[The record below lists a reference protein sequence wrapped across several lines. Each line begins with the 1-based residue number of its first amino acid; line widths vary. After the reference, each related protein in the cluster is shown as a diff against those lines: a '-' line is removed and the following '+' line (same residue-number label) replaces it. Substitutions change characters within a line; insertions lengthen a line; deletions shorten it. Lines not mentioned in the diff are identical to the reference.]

1 MGESRFTG
9 LRIPSATYR
18 LQFNCEFGF
27 AAAAGIVPYLHE
39 LGITDVYAS
48 PYFKAKC
55 GSQHGYDIVDHNAC
69 NPEVGCDE
77 EYDGYVAALRAHE
90 MGQILDIVPNH
101 MCLESSDNRWW
112 MDVLENGPGSLYNNF
127 FDIDWYPVKQELMN
141 KVLLPLLG
149 DQYGAILENQ
159 ELQIGFQ
166 SGAFCLNYYDHRF
179 PIIPKTYGQ
188 ILRHRLEELEQTLS
202 PADPRYQELLSI
214 LTALEHLPSYT
225 ERDSQKVAERYREK
239 EIVKRRLAA
248 LYQESAEIRQFIDG
262 NVALFN
268 GEKGVSASFDLL
280 ERLLRDQVYRI
291 THWRVATEE
300 INYRRFFD
308 INSLGAIRMELH
320 EVFEQTHR
328 LLFTLI
334 REGKVTGLRVDH
346 ADGLYNPSEYFRKLQ
361 SGCFLQVCLGAM
373 QGDAGQ
379 EKDAQ
384 SPEEQIM
391 RNYYDDVLAMDPQFK
406 PFYIVGEK
414 ILNKGEKLPEDWPIF
429 SDTGYGFVNLVNGIF
444 VDSRNAKPFDGIYR
458 RFTKTQLNFQDV
470 VYEKKKLV
478 MQSTMAGEINTL
490 GHHLNTISE
499 KNRHTR
505 DYTLNSLIKAL
516 VEVIAFFPVYRTY
529 INSMDVSERDRQY
542 IEYAVSKARRRNPA
556 TNISI
561 FDFIRD
567 VLMLK
572 FHPHMEVGQKREW
585 LDFTMRFQQ
594 LTGPVMAK
602 GVEDTAFYVFNR
614 LVSLNEVGG
623 SPDRFGVTIDAF
635 HGQNIDRSKF
645 RPHSM
650 LATSTHDTKRSED
663 VRARINVLSEIPEM
677 WRECVSRWS
686 RLNRKN
692 KVVVDGQPAPDR
704 NEEYLLYQT
713 LVGAWPL
720 CGVSDPAFDRFRLRI
735 RNYMLKALREAKVN
749 TSWIS
754 PNTLY
759 EDGVMF
765 FIDTI
770 LNERSARNFLHD
782 MASFQALTAQCG
794 MYSSLSSCLLKMT
807 APGVP
812 DFYQGTEL
820 LDYSLVDPDNRKQV
834 DYDLRRNLLAR
845 LKEEEATFGAR
856 WLLRDMLEKWPD
868 SRNKLYLVSKVL
880 PFRRA
885 RRELFDGGKYLPLE
899 LQGERSDN
907 ACAFERCNGDRVA
920 VVVAPRF
927 FVSLTNQGARYPLGE
942 AVWGDTRVLLPFEGE
957 EAGRYRNIF
966 TGDVLEPARDDGVS
980 TLQLAEVLA
989 EFPVA
994 LLEREPRGALAKCE

>member
-1 MGESRFTG
+1 MEKSRFTG

-18 LQFNCEFGF
+18 LQFNSGF
-27 AAAAGIVPYLHE
+27 DFTAAAEIIPYLAE
-39 LGITDVYAS
+39 LGFTDVYAS
-48 PYFKAKC
+48 PYFKAKS
-55 GSQHGYDIVDHNAC
+55 GSLHGYDIVDHNAL
-69 NPEVGCDE
+69 NPEVGSAE
-77 EYDGYVAALRAHE
+77 EYDGYLAQLRAHD

-101 MCLESSDNRWW
+101 MCLESRDNQWW

-149 DQYGAILENQ
+149 DQYGAVLENK
-159 ELQIGFQ
+159 ELQLHFEG
-166 SGAFCLNYYDHRF
+166 GAFSLDYYDHRF

-188 ILRHRLEELEQTLS
+188 ILRCRLDALEQGLS
-202 PADPRYQELLSI
+202 PDSSHYQELLSI
-214 LTALEHLPSYT
+214 LTALEHLPFYT
-225 ERDSQKVAERYREK
+225 ERDRQKVTERYREK
-239 EIVKRRLAA
+239 EIIKRRLAT
-248 LYQESAEIRQFIDG
+248 LYQESVEIRNFIDG

-268 GEKGVSASFDLL
+268 GEKGEPGSFNLL

-291 THWRVATEE
+291 SHWRVATEE

-320 EVFEQTHR
+320 EVFDETHR
-328 LLFTLI
+328 LVFSLI
-334 REGKVTGLRVDH
+334 REGKITGLRVDH

-361 SGCFLQVCLGAM
+361 SGCFMQVCLGAM
-373 QGDAGQ
+373 QCQAGEEKGDAQ
-379 EKDAQ
+379 A
-384 SPEEQIM
+384 PEEQIM
-391 RNYYDDVLAMDPQFK
+391 RNYYDDVLGMDPQFK

-444 VDSRNAKPFDGIYR
+444 IDSRNAKAFDAIYR
-458 RFTKTQLNFQDV
+458 RFTKTHENFQDV

-478 MQSTMAGEINTL
+478 MQSTMASEINTL

-542 IEYAVSKARRRNPA
+542 IDYAVSKARRRNPA
-556 TNISI
+556 TNVSI

-567 VLMLK
+567 VLMLR
-572 FHPHMEVGQKREW
+572 FHKNMEPSEKRDW

-623 SPDRFGVTIDAF
+623 SPERFGVTIDAF

-663 VRARINVLSEIPEM
+663 VRARINVLSEIPDQ

-686 RLNRKN
+686 RINRKN
-692 KVVVDGQPAPDR
+692 KVVVDGQPVPDR

-713 LVGAWPL
+713 LIGAWPL
-720 CGVSDPAFDRFRLRI
+720 CDVSDPAFDPFRLRI
-735 RNYMLKALREAKVN
+735 KNYMLKAIREAKVN

-754 PNTLY
+754 PNILY
-759 EDGVMF
+759 EDAVLF
-765 FIDTI
+765 FVDAI
-770 LNERSARNFLHD
+770 LNEKTARNFLTEIS
-782 MASFQALTAQCG
+782 SFQTLTARCG
-794 MYSSLSSCLLKMT
+794 MFTSLSASLLKMT
-807 APGVP
+807 APGIP

-820 LDYSLVDPDNRKQV
+820 LDFSLVDPDNRNQV
-834 DYDLRRNLLAR
+834 DFVLRRKLLER
-845 LKEEEATFGAR
+845 LKAEEAAHGPL
-856 WLLRDMLEKWPD
+856 WLARDMLENWPD
-868 SRNKLYLVSKVL
+868 SRVKLYLAAKVL
-880 PFRRA
+880 PFRREK
-885 RRELFDGGKYLPLE
+885 RELFDRGKYLPLE
-899 LQGERSDN
+899 VQGERSDN
-907 ACAFERCNGDRVA
+907 VCAFERCNGDLVA
-920 VVVAPRF
+920 VVIVPRF
-927 FVSLTNQGARYPLGE
+927 FVGLTNQGAPLPLGKE
-942 AVWGDTRVLLPFEGE
+942 VWGDTRVLLPFEGE
-957 EAGRYRNIF
+957 EAGMYRNIL
-966 TGDVLEPARDDGVS
+966 TGELVQTGREEGVPS
-980 TLQLAEVLA
+980 VSLAEVLA

-994 LLEREPRGALAKCE
+994 LLERE

>member
-1 MGESRFTG
+1 MEKSRFTG

-18 LQFNCEFGF
+18 LQFNSGFGF
-27 AAAAGIVPYLHE
+27 TAAAELITYLDE
-39 LGITDVYAS
+39 LGFTDVYAS
-48 PYFKAKC
+48 PYFKAKS
-55 GSQHGYDIVDHNAC
+55 GSLHGYDIVDHNAL
-69 NPEVGCDE
+69 NPEVGSAE
-77 EYDGYVAALRAHE
+77 EYAGYLAQLRAHN

-101 MCLESSDNRWW
+101 MCLESRDNQWW

-149 DQYGAILENQ
+149 DQYGAVLENK
-159 ELQIGFQ
+159 ELQLHFEA
-166 SGAFCLNYYDHRF
+166 GAFCLDYYDHRF

-188 ILRHRLEELEQTLS
+188 ILRCRLDDLEQSLNPDS
-202 PADPRYQELLSI
+202 PHYQELLSI
-214 LTALEHLPSYT
+214 LTALEHLPFYT
-225 ERDSQKVAERYREK
+225 ERDRQKVTERYREK
-239 EIVKRRLAA
+239 EIIKRRLGT
-248 LYQESAEIRQFIDG
+248 LYQESAEIRNFIDG

-268 GEKGVSASFDLL
+268 GEKGEPGSFNLL

-291 THWRVATEE
+291 SHWRVATEE

-308 INSLGAIRMELH
+308 INSLGAIRMELQ
-320 EVFEQTHR
+320 EVFDETHR
-328 LLFTLI
+328 LVFSLI
-334 REGKVTGLRVDH
+334 RDGKITGLRVDH

-373 QGDAGQ
+373 QCQAGD
-379 EKDAQ
+379 EKGEAQ
-384 SPEEQIM
+384 VPEEQIM
-391 RNYYDDVLAMDPQFK
+391 RNYYDDVLGMDPQFK

-414 ILNKGEKLPEDWPIF
+414 ILNKGERLPEDWPIF
-429 SDTGYGFVNLVNGIF
+429 SDTGYGFANLVNGIF
-444 VDSRNAKPFDGIYR
+444 IDSRNAKAFDAIYR
-458 RFTKTQLNFQDV
+458 RFTKTHENFQDV

-478 MQSTMAGEINTL
+478 MQSTMASEINTL

-556 TNISI
+556 TNVSI

-567 VLMLK
+567 VLMLR
-572 FHPHMEVGQKREW
+572 FHKNMEPSEKRDW

-602 GVEDTAFYVFNR
+602 GVEDTACYVFNR

-623 SPDRFGVTIDAF
+623 SPERFGVTIDAF

-663 VRARINVLSEIPEM
+663 VRARINVLSEIPDQ

-686 RLNRKN
+686 RMNRKN
-692 KVVVDGQPAPDR
+692 KVVVDGQPVPDR

-713 LVGAWPL
+713 LIGAWPL
-720 CGVSDPAFDRFRLRI
+720 CDVSDNAFDPFRLRI
-735 RNYMLKALREAKVN
+735 KNYMLKAIREAKVN

-754 PNTLY
+754 PNIMY
-759 EDGVMF
+759 EDAVLF
-765 FIDTI
+765 FVDAI
-770 LNERSARNFLHD
+770 LNEKTARNFLTEIS
-782 MASFQALTAQCG
+782 SFQALTARCG
-794 MYSSLSSCLLKMT
+794 MFTSLSVSLLKMT
-807 APGVP
+807 APGIP

-820 LDYSLVDPDNRKQV
+820 LDFSLVDPDNRNQV
-834 DYDLRRNLLAR
+834 NFDLRRKLLAR
-845 LKEEEATFGAR
+845 LKAEEAAHGPR
-856 WLLRDMLEKWPD
+856 WLARDMLEKWPD
-868 SRNKLYLVSKVL
+868 SRIKLYLAAKVL
-880 PFRRA
+880 PFRRE
-885 RRELFDGGKYLPLE
+885 RRELFDRGKYLPLE
-899 LQGERSDN
+899 VQGERSDN
-907 ACAFERCNGDRVA
+907 VCAFERCNGDQ
-920 VVVAPRF
+920 VVVVIVPRF
-927 FVSLTNQGARYPLGE
+927 FVGLTGQGARLPLGE
-942 AVWGDTRVLLPFEGE
+942 GVWGDTRVLLPFEGE
-957 EAGRYRNIF
+957 EAGIYRNIL
-966 TGDVLEPARDDGVS
+966 TGELVQTGREEGVPS
-980 TLQLAEVLA
+980 LLLGEVLA

-994 LLEREPRGALAKCE
+994 LLARE

>member
-18 LQFNCEFGF
+18 LQFNSGFGF
-27 AAAAGIVPYLHE
+27 AAAAEIVSYLDD
-39 LGITDVYAS
+39 LGVTDVYAS

-55 GSQHGYDIVDHNAC
+55 GSMHGYDIVDHNAH
-69 NPEVGCDE
+69 NPEVGGEKDF
-77 EYDGYVAALRAHE
+77 AAYIAILKAHR

-101 MCLESSDNRWW
+101 MCLESSDNQWW
-112 MDVLENGPGSLYNNF
+112 IDVLENGPGSLYNNF

-159 ELQIGFQ
+159 ELQIAFEA
-166 SGAFCLNYYDHRF
+166 GAFCLNYYDHRF
-179 PIIPKTYGQ
+179 PIIPKTYGHV
-188 ILRHRLEELEQTLS
+188 LRHRLDELERSLS
-202 PADPRYQELLSI
+202 PENHQYQELLSI

-225 ERDSQKVAERYREK
+225 ERDRQKVAERYREK
-239 EIVKRRLAA
+239 EIIKRRLAA
-248 LYQESAEIRQFIDG
+248 LYQESDHIRNFIDG
-262 NVALFN
+262 NVARFN
-268 GEKGVSASFDLL
+268 GEKGVPGSFDLL
-280 ERLLRDQVYRI
+280 DRLLRDQVYRI
-291 THWRVATEE
+291 SHWRVATEE

-328 LLFTLI
+328 LVFSLI

-346 ADGLYNPSEYFRKLQ
+346 ADGLYDPSEYFRKLQ

-373 QGDAGQ
+373 QGQAGE
-379 EKDAQ
+379 EKGDEQA
-384 SPEEQIM
+384 PEEQIM
-391 RNYYDDVLAMDPQFK
+391 RNYYADVLAMDPQFK

-429 SDTGYGFVNLVNGIF
+429 SDTGYGFANLVNGIF
-444 VDSRNAKPFDGIYR
+444 IDSRNAKAFDAIYR
-458 RFTKTQLNFQDV
+458 RFTRIHLSFPDV

-478 MQSTMAGEINTL
+478 MQSTMASEINTL

-505 DYTLNSLIKAL
+505 DFTLNSLIKAL

-529 INSMDVSERDRQY
+529 INSTDVSERDRQY
-542 IEYAVSKARRRNPA
+542 IEYALNKARRRNPA
-556 TNISI
+556 TNISVY
-561 FDFIRD
+561 DFIRD
-567 VLMLK
+567 VLMLR
-572 FHPHMEVGQKREW
+572 FHPDMEAGQKREW

-594 LTGPVMAK
+594 LTSPVMAK

-623 SPDRFGVTIDAF
+623 SPERFGVTIDAF

-663 VRARINVLSEIPEM
+663 VRARINVLSEIPEL

-686 RLNRKN
+686 RINRKN
-692 KVVVDGQPAPDR
+692 KVVVDGQPVPDR

-713 LVGAWPL
+713 LVGAWPP
-720 CGVSDPAFDRFRLRI
+720 GEFSDPSFDRFRQRI
-735 RNYMLKALREAKVN
+735 RTYMLKALREAKVN

-759 EDGVMF
+759 EDAVMF
-765 FIDTI
+765 FIDAI
-770 LNERSARNFLHD
+770 LNERSARNFLLD
-782 MASFQALTAQCG
+782 MASFQALTARCG
-794 MYSSLSSCLLKMT
+794 MYTSLSTCLLKMT

-820 LDYSLVDPDNRKQV
+820 LDLSLVDPDNRNQV
-834 DYDLRRNLLAR
+834 DYDLRRKLLAR
-845 LKEEEATFGAR
+845 LKEEEAALGVR
-856 WLLRDMLEKWPD
+856 WLLRDMLEKWRD
-868 SRNKLYLVSKVL
+868 SRIKLYLVAKAL

-899 LQGERSDN
+899 VRGERSDN
-907 ACAFERCNGDRVA
+907 ICAFERCNGDRVA

-927 FVSLTNQGARYPLGE
+927 FVGLTDQGVRLPLGKG
-942 AVWGDTRVLLPFEGE
+942 VWGDTRVLLPFEGE
-957 EAGRYRNIF
+957 EGGRFRNVF
-966 TGDVLEPARDDGVS
+966 TGESLLTTREEGVS
-980 TLQLAEVLA
+980 SLSLAEVLA

-994 LLEREPRGALAKCE
+994 LLERE